1 MSKRKVTLAI
11 ICEDTQQ
18 ECFARK
24 FLYGIGWNKRQLRV
38 VKSPSG
44 RGSGEQWVRET
55 YVNELVSYRRSHV
68 NYAFMAIVDGDT
80 CGVQGRILQFD
91 NKCIELEYP
100 VRKAEDQ
107 VAIIVPTRNIETWIK
122 FLEGNPVDETSSYH
136 KLRYES
142 ECKPAV
148 DRLLELCKTTG
159 LPADAPSSLVA
170 ACDEFRTRIKNS

>member
-24 FLYGIGWNKRQLRV
+24 FLYGMGWNKRQLRV

-142 ECKPAV
+142 KCKPAV
-148 DRLLELCKTTG
+148 DRLLDYCKGQG
-159 LPADAPSSLVA
+159 LPLEAPNSLQA
-170 ACDEFRTRIKNS
+170 ACVEFRTRIQQ